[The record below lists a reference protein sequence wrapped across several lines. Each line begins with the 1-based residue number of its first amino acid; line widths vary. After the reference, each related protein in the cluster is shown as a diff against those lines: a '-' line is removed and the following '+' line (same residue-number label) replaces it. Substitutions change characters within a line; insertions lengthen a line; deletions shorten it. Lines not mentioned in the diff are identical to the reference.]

1 MSETTIDPA
10 VTGLVLV
17 DPYNDVLSE
26 GGKVWPRVHETVEA
40 TGTVEHLR
48 ELLAAFRTAG
58 LPVFI
63 APHRR
68 WRPGDTSRWQHAART
83 HRGLAGLQLFAE
95 GTFGGDWHPDL
106 RPRAGEIVASEH
118 WAMNGFAGT
127 DLDLQLRQHG
137 VQNIVL
143 AGMTAPGCVEG
154 SGRYA
159 LELGYSVTLVRD
171 ATAAFSKELL
181 HAVTDL
187 TGPFWAEAILPAADV
202 IAAIT
207 STSTTR

>member
-1 MSETTIDPA
+1 
-10 VTGLVLV
+10 
-17 DPYNDVLSE
+17 
-26 GGKVWPRVHETVEA
+26 
-40 TGTVEHLR
+40 
-48 ELLAAFRTAG
+48 
-58 LPVFI
+58 
-63 APHRR
+63 
-68 WRPGDTSRWQHAART
+68 
-83 HRGLAGLQLFAE
+83 
-95 GTFGGDWHPDL
+95 
-106 RPRAGEIVASEH
+106 
-118 WAMNGFAGT
+118 MNGFAGT

-187 TGPFWAEAILPAADV
+187 TGPFWAEAILPTADV

-207 STSTTR
+207 STSRTR

>member
-1 MSETTIDPA
+1 MMSMTIDPA
-10 VTGLVLV
+10 ATGLVLV

-26 GGKVWPRVHETVEA
+26 GGKVWPRVGEVVES

-48 ELLAAFRTAG
+48 ELLGAFREAG

-83 HRGLAGLQLFAE
+83 HRGLADLQLFAD
-95 GTFGGDWHPDL
+95 GTVGGDWHPDL
-106 RPRAGEIVASEH
+106 RPRPGEVVASEH

-137 VQNIVL
+137 VQHIVL

-154 SGRYA
+154 TGRYA

-181 HAVTDL
+181 HAVTEL
-187 TGPFWAEAILPAADV
+187 TGPFWAEEVLPAADV
-202 IAAIT
+202 IAA
-207 STSTTR
+207 TTTATL